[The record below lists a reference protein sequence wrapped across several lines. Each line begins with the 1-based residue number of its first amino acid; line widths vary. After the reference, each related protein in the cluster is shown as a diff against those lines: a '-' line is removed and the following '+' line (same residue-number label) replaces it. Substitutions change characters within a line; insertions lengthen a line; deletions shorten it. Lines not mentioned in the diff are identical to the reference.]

1 MKRWFALV
9 LSAALFGA
17 LSAGAWAQAVAP
29 VVEQVPE
36 IGRYGGTLRTGQIS
50 DPKTF
55 NYYLYKESSS
65 DDVLQHVFEGLV
77 SVDGVTTEV
86 VPSLAY
92 KWDVSDDGLT
102 YTFYLRKGI
111 KWHDGQELTADDV
124 IFSYDLTYDEDIPN
138 NFRDGL
144 LVAGEPLTYEKV
156 DDYTVRFHLPDVFV
170 PILRQIGVPIVPKH
184 ILGPAYENGTFSET
198 WSVATPASE
207 IIGTGPYRMVD
218 YRQGEYVLFQ
228 RNPNYWQVDQ
238 DGNQLP
244 YLTRLVIRSFD
255 TLESMDLAFRN
266 GDLDVMAL
274 PASKA
279 PEYQEL
285 ISSGRLHAVLNDAG
299 PTFDSQFVVF
309 NQNPNSV
316 PQPKVDWFRNVKFRQ
331 AVSYAMDRQSIADAI
346 YNGMATPAYG
356 PESPANALFYTPNV
370 AQYPYDLEKAA
381 AVLAEAGFVKGNDG
395 VLRDAQGNAVEFSL
409 LTNAGNTQ
417 REAIGNLLSE
427 DLGKLGI
434 KVNFQP
440 IDFNVLVDHLL
451 SGEGWDAIIIGLTG
465 GGIDPNGG
473 RNTWH
478 SSGGLHMWWPNQ
490 EKPATEWEAEIDR
503 IFDEGVKI
511 LDEQERVEF
520 YYRYQE
526 IAGEQQPLIYTV
538 VPNSF
543 QVYVPELKNY
553 RPTAYAANGFFE
565 AMWNLE
571 QLWLDR

>member
-1 MKRWFALV
+1 MKRWIAMVLSLALV
-9 LSAALFGA
+9 AVFSP
-17 LSAGAWAQAVAP
+17 GAWAEGVVPA
-29 VVEQVPE
+29 VVEVPE

-65 DDVLQHVFEGLV
+65 NDVLQHVFEGLV
-77 SVDGVTTEV
+77 AVDGVTAEV

-92 KWDVSDDGLT
+92 KWEVSEDGLT
-102 YTFYLRKGI
+102 YTFYLRQGVT
-111 KWHDGQELTADDV
+111 WHDGHPLTADDV
-124 IFSYDLTYDEDIPN
+124 IFSFDLVYDPSIPN

-144 LVAGEPLTYEKV
+144 LVAGQPLTYEKV

-170 PILRQIGVPIVPKH
+170 PILRQIPIPIVPAH
-184 ILGPAYENGTFSET
+184 ILRPYYEAGTFNEV

-218 YRQGEYVLFQ
+218 FRPGEYVLLQ
-228 RNPNYWQVDQ
+228 RNPNYWKVDQ
-238 DGNQLP
+238 EGNQLP
-244 YLTRLVIRSFD
+244 YLTRFVIRSFD
-255 TLESMDLAFRN
+255 SLESMDLAFRN
-266 GDLDVMAL
+266 GDLDVMGL

-279 PEYQEL
+279 PEYRAL
-285 ISSGRLHAVLNDAG
+285 IESGRLRAVLHNSG

-309 NQNPNSV
+309 NQNPNTV
-316 PQPKVDWFRNVKFRQ
+316 PAPKINWFTNTKFRQ
-331 AVSYAMDRQSIADAI
+331 AVSHAMDRQSIADAI
-346 YNGMATPAYG
+346 YNGEAVPAYG
-356 PESPANALFYTPNV
+356 PESPANTLFYTPNV
-370 AQYPYDLEKAA
+370 PQYPYSLEKAA
-381 AVLAEAGFVKGNDG
+381 ELLAEAGFTRGADG
-395 VLRDAQGNAVEFSL
+395 ILRDSDGNPVEFTL

-417 REAIGNLLSE
+417 REAIGNLLTE

-434 KVNFQP
+434 KVNFRP
-440 IDFNVLVDHLL
+440 IDFNVLVDHLI

-473 RNTWH
+473 RNVWH
-478 SSGGLHMWWPNQ
+478 SSGGLHMWWPGQ
-490 EKPATEWEAEIDR
+490 TSPATDWEAELDY

-511 LDEQERVEF
+511 LDEEERIRF

-538 VPNSF
+538 VPNSY

-553 RPTAYAANGFFE
+553 RPTAYAANVAFE
-565 AMWNLE
+565 ALWNVE
-571 QLWLDR
+571 EIWLDR